1 VIRIL
6 PNKVGLPVAAV
17 IITAAALAS
26 LAVSTFAAQS
36 ASRGVGVS
44 AEVRALVRQ
53 AMASTGLISV
63 RSSSDPSS
71 QAPRASGS
79 GVLLRSDG
87 IVITNHHVITNTRT
101 NRSYDEIFLSLPS
114 DGDSASLSTRYRL
127 KPLLI
132 NKDYDLVLLRVES
145 DAAGKPVP
153 KSWRFPSIEI
163 GDSRKIKT
171 LDDLFIIGFP
181 EKGGSTATV
190 SHGVV
195 EGKDLLANWIKTDA
209 RVIHGNSGGAAV
221 NNEGKLVGIPTKVL
235 SDEQG
240 IDKDG
245 DGFPDNYRR
254 YGAVGFLRPSQLVAE
269 MLAQLDNQKVD
280 SPEAAAA
287 PKMIESSALISVRG
301 RVKSAAGG
309 RPIAGAL
316 VGLLPLGETSITES
330 SLLTWASTNA
340 DGEFRLNKPVPPG
353 RYTIKAK
360 ALARQ
365 PYTFDIEVGP
375 NSPALVIEMRSLSTR

>member
-1 VIRIL
+1 M
-6 PNKVGLPVAAV
+6 AAV
-17 IITAAALAS
+17 IAVTAATMCL
-26 LAVSTFAAQS
+26 LAVSAVGGQTT
-36 ASRGVGVS
+36 SRGGGIS
-44 AEVRALVRQ
+44 PEVRALVRQ

-63 RSSSDPSS
+63 RNAGDSSS
-71 QAPRASGS
+71 QTPRPRGS
-79 GVLLRSDG
+79 GVVVRSDG
-87 IVITNHHVITNTRT
+87 VVITNQHVITNTST
-101 NRSYDEIFLSLPS
+101 NRPYDEIFLSLPG

-127 KPLLI
+127 KPVLI
-132 NKDYDLVLLRVES
+132 NKEYDLALLRVES
-145 DAAGKPVP
+145 DAAGKPIP
-153 KSWRFPSIEI
+153 KAFTFPSIEI
-163 GDSRKIKT
+163 GDSNKVKV

-181 EKGGSTATV
+181 EKGGPTATV
-190 SHGVV
+190 NRGGVV

-221 NNEGKLVGIPTKVL
+221 NSEGKLVGIPTKVL

-254 YGAVGFLRPSQLVAE
+254 YGAVGFLRPSQLVTE
-269 MLAQLDNQKVD
+269 MLAQLDNQKAE
-280 SPEAAAA
+280 SQAEPAA
-287 PKMIESSALISVRG
+287 PKMIQSSKLISVRG
-301 RVKSAAGG
+301 LVKSAAGG

-316 VGLLPLGETSITES
+316 VGLLPVGETSITES

-340 DGEFRLNKPVPPG
+340 DGEFRLNRPVPPG

-365 PYTFDIEVGP
+365 PYTLDIEVSP